1 MLDRNTFARV
11 MRVFADRIGRGLEAD
26 TQAMYYATLGEELD
40 TETFQR
46 AAVLVFKT
54 HGYNTWPAPGAFL
67 DAAKLVRHERD
78 AEIKQTQKL
87 LAAYS
92 EIPAPRDEAVEEFGR
107 LWRQQLAD
115 CAPEAVRRAH
125 LAERLRPND
134 GAEWLTDETRPTSP
148 DDALRAE
155 QDADADRE
163 VA

>member
-1 MLDRNTFARV
+1 MLDRKTFARI

-107 LWRQQLAD
+107 LWRQHLAD
-115 CAPEAVRRAH
+115 CDPSRPRRPAPRTGD
-125 LAERLRPND
+125 D
-134 GAEWLTDETRPTSP
+134 GAWLTDETRPVPAP
-148 DDALRAE
+148 DDAVRAE